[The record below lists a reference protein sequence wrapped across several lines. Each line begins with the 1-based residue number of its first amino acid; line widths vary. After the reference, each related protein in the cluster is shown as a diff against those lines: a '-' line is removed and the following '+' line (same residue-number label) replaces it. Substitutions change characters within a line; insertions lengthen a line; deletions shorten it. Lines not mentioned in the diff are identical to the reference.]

1 MIKINKKVLT
11 AFLFVGLIGLTSIE
25 ADGAATSRQGIQ
37 ELRYCT
43 INNIYKAPQVDCLL
57 RQDRILNQLN
67 QDTAATNQTAA
78 RPQDGSGAR
87 LGNGKQDGTGL
98 GRADGP
104 RVPDC
109 PYYEEKQIQTT
120 PDSSTTPALETTN
133 YGVQPQ
139 DGTGNQYGQQN
150 TVVNNTQQITG
161 TNYTGNASSVQ
172 QQANESTSAQFQMST
187 LAQQAG
193 SSQQNK
199 TGQTSSHHGLRDGS
213 GSGGKRGRNAGHCY

>member
-25 ADGAATSRQGIQ
+25 ADGATTSRQGIQ

-43 INNIYKAPQVDCLL
+43 INNIYKAPQVDCPL

-98 GRADGP
+98 GRADVP

-120 PDSSTTPALETTN
+120 PDSSTTPASETTN

-150 TVVNNTQQITG
+150 TVVNNTQQSTG

-172 QQANESTSAQFQMST
+172 QQANEST
-187 LAQQAG
+187 LAQAQPSTSPSQASDQPNNSGQAG
-193 SSQQNK
+193 
-199 TGQTSSHHGLRDGS
+199 SHHGLRDGS
-213 GSGGKRGRNAGHCY
+213 GSGGQRGRNAGHCY